1 MSDSGRAQ
9 QAADAVAGR
18 TFFQR
23 TFAAF
28 HYPEF
33 RLLWMGACLSSVG
46 TWMQTV
52 AQNWL
57 VLDLTNSPRMLGLD
71 AFLGQIP
78 IFLFSLIGGVI
89 ADRMDRRRLLVG
101 SQLVQMACAFL
112 LASLFAL
119 GLVQVWH
126 ILALSFVVGLAQA
139 FGGPAYSALV
149 PTLVPVKELQNA
161 VALNSIQFNLAR
173 VIGPM
178 LGGLL
183 LTTVGAAWCFGING
197 LSYVAPILALTA
209 LPMRQTPMKA
219 GSTLFGSLKEGLNFV
234 AAREGLPALIAI
246 AFFMTAFGIPLMVY
260 IPVVVRD
267 VFHGGPDLFTWM
279 LVVSGLGAI
288 IGALLVAAFGAI
300 PDKGRIALLT
310 LALLGVL
317 IAGFGL
323 SKSLVLSSV
332 LLFLGG
338 VALVAVFAM
347 ISSLVQLIVP
357 DEMRGRVMS
366 VYNVAFRGG
375 MPFGALISGELITHS
390 NVGTVLA
397 LNGVILF
404 LIAMWFLV
412 IQRRVARL

>member
-1 MSDSGRAQ
+1 
-9 QAADAVAGR
+9 
-18 TFFQR
+18 
-23 TFAAF
+23 
-28 HYPEF
+28 
-33 RLLWMGACLSSVG
+33 
-46 TWMQTV
+46 MQTV

-89 ADRMDRRRLLVG
+89 ADRMDRRQLLVG
-101 SQLVQMACAFL
+101 SQIVQMACAFL
-112 LASLFAL
+112 LAAMFAL

-149 PTLVPVKELQNA
+149 PTLVPPKELQNA

-178 LGGLL
+178 LGGAA
-183 LTTVGAAWCFGING
+183 LTTIGAAWCFGLNG
-197 LSYVAPILALTA
+197 ISYLAPILALLA
-209 LPMRQTPMKA
+209 LPVRQAPAKA
-219 GSTLFGSLKEGLNFV
+219 GSTLFGSLKEGLSFV
-234 AAREGLPALIAI
+234 ARREGLPELIAI
-246 AFFMTAFGIPLMVY
+246 AFCMTAFGIPLLVY

-267 VFHGGPDLFTWM
+267 VFHRGPDVFTWM

-288 IGALLVAAFGAI
+288 VGALLVAAFGSI

-310 LALLGVL
+310 LAGLGVL
-317 IAGFGL
+317 MAGFGL
-323 SKSLVLSSV
+323 STSLELSYL

-338 VALVAVFAM
+338 LALIAVFAM
-347 ISSLVQLIVP
+347 ISSLVQLIVS
-357 DEMRGRVMS
+357 DDMRGRVMS

-375 MPFGALISGELITHS
+375 MPFGALISGELIQHS
-390 NVGTVLA
+390 NVGIVLA
-397 LNGVILF
+397 VNGVILF
-404 LIAMWFLV
+404 VIALWFLFV
-412 IQRRVARL
+412 QRKVARL